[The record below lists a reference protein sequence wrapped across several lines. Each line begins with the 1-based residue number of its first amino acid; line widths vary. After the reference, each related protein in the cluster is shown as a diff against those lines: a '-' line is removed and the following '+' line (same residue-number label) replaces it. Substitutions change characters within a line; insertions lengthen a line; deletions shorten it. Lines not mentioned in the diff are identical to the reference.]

1 VSDRLPII
9 DNLCKNPENHKTHL
23 CELKS
28 AKKMDKVEEL
38 TLNPK
43 FICGNCGNSANTEG
57 ALCAP
62 GPLEE

>member
-1 VSDRLPII
+1 VSDRLPIV

-28 AKKMDKVEEL
+28 AKKMDQVEKL
-38 TLNPK
+38 TADPK
-43 FICGNCGNSANTEG
+43 FICGNCGNTANKEG

-62 GPLEE
+62 GPLQD